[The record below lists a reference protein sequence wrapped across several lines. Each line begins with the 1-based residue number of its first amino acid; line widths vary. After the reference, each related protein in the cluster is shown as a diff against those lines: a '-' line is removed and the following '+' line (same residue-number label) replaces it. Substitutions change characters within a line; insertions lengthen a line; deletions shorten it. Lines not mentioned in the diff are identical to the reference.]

1 MQIYNLITTPQY
13 RKASKKRVTQPTFRA
28 LDIPPE
34 NELLDAIRK
43 NKLNPSVVDKET
55 GKTLFYILVEQNLST
70 AINFICAKPQLCR
83 DVINIPYEGKTP
95 LDIAQDMRMANM
107 LQARNAKHY
116 ADLTDEEKGGG
127 KYESPLTPN
136 PSPSRGEGEITPSQ
150 KQESTKEPVKQ
161 NQEGKSGARKED
173 AKVAAARLNIGQVD
187 VKPRKYANL
196 NDTIEKKEAY
206 RIWKEIADKCNFEN
220 GCENDIEKGIEK
232 GCEFSAKLLIF
243 RQQHP
248 SEGKVLMKG
257 VTDGAVDED
266 TGKTIFHTWADSNV
280 LGAVASIVHNPNVSP
295 EAIKKLAEIKYQG
308 KTVLETVKEPTM
320 YTHIHD
326 AVRKAENEIQNTKN
340 VDYFDAFE
348 EVEGV
353 GVNTGVNTEQE
364 HALTELP
371 QNSSTELAE
380 VKEVPSPVQTDTL
393 SHPIDVVGEGNSIAK
408 QEDYEE
414 VITTNEVIANEK
426 KRKVTELPDSYKN
439 YPIMEL
445 KPEDPV
451 SIDDIIGL
459 ENIKREFKENVITPL
474 NEQGVNVTLKANNV
488 DIPNGILLSSVADA
502 VSVVKATASETGM
515 PILQVMDLETLK
527 PMMKDIEKHYK
538 EKGVK
543 TIILIQGFDKFF
555 NDQNSALAERNFRL
569 VMNECGKKGALL
581 IATTDDKE
589 NVCKSFKKSGLL
601 DKILEVQKPTLEDR
615 KTYLLQY
622 FGDKHLF
629 RELKNDNTIN
639 ELAELMD
646 GFNYADIDRVLD
658 ESARTAVSN
667 SNDNVSRELALTEL
681 KEFTAERGMTPV
693 DKNNI
698 TGQYDTVMKRV
709 PVTEDEPKSLDDIG
723 GMPEIKAMLRKMYV
737 EPMKKYDLLRAEL
750 GNAAIPDG
758 AIFYGP
764 AGNGK
769 TLTAKTLAR
778 ELGLPYYETK
788 LSDIA
793 TSYVH
798 EESKAI
804 RKLAQQLRDKYKATG
819 EMSVW
824 FLDEFD
830 SLGSEREGAAQ
841 HNKELVDTLLQE
853 FNNPSEMGY
862 ILIAATN
869 DISNVDSALKR
880 RGRLGNWIPFHNPIL
895 AERADVI
902 KMTLAKTGFTKELS
916 ENQEYVN
923 KLAKEFDGSSMS
935 DIVNVLNDAKR
946 MKILEDKDFDEA
958 IKIALDIN
966 TKRQMAEFCNKAGLN
981 AHTYGANAFQTL
993 DELGGMEE
1001 VKKQLEENI
1010 IDVWDPEVRKIFKEN
1025 KIDLPGG
1032 VILEGPPGTGK
1043 TTIIETLARQ
1053 MDVPLY
1059 KMDYSKMHDS
1069 SFIHAIARNVSE
1081 IFEKLKLQS
1090 KIIKKPVM
1098 LFFDEA
1104 EKFFPRTAR
1113 EKHELEEVNTYK
1125 ELMNNASENGI
1136 ILTGATNHIDMV
1148 NQEIVGNPRRM
1159 GTVIHVD
1166 NPDEEG
1172 RKNLFEKL
1180 RDNKPILASVLTAG
1194 VIAELVALSDG
1205 LSIGK
1210 ITDTLNKLVS
1220 QSIRHKQGVNEQ
1232 AVIDAFKKVIK

>member
-116 ADLTDEEKGGG
+116 ADLT
-127 KYESPLTPN
+127 
-136 PSPSRGEGEITPSQ
+136 EGERLKDPTLSASA
-150 KQESTKEPVKQ
+150 KKNYQEEQNKEADVK
-161 NQEGKSGARKED
+161 EEIKPEERKED

-187 VKPRKYANL
+187 VKPRKYAHL

-232 GCEFSAKLLIF
+232 GCELSAKLLIF

-266 TGKTIFHTWADSNV
+266 TGKTIFHTWADSDV

-364 HALTELP
+364 HALTKLP

-380 VKEVPSPVQTDTL
+380 VKEVPSPVLTDTL
-393 SHPIDVVGEGNSIAK
+393 SDPIDVVGEGNSIAK

-414 VITTNEVIANEK
+414 VITTNEAIANEK

-709 PVTEDEPKSLDDIG
+709 PVTEDEPKSLDDLG
-723 GMPEIKAMLRKMYV
+723 GMPEIKDMLRKMYV

-750 GNAAIPDG
+750 GSAAIPDG

-804 RKLAQQLRDKYKATG
+804 RKLTQQLRDKYKATG

-916 ENQEYVN
+916 ENQEYVD
-923 KLAKEFDGSSMS
+923 KIAKEFDGSSMS

-993 DELGGMEE
+993 DELGGMDE

-1010 IDVWDPEVRKIFKEN
+1010 IDVWDPEVRKIYKEN

-1053 MDVPLY
+1053 MGIPLY
-1059 KMDYSKMHDS
+1059 KMDYSKQRNS
-1069 SFIHAIARNVSE
+1069 EYIHAIARNVTD
-1081 IFEKLKLQS
+1081 IFEKLRLQS

-1104 EKFFPRTAR
+1104 EKFFPRYAER
-1113 EKHELEEVNTYK
+1113 HQVEEVNTYK
-1125 ELMNNASENGI
+1125 ELMNTASDNGI

-1148 NQEIVGNPRRM
+1148 NQEIIGNPRRM

-1166 NPDEEG
+1166 NPDDEG
-1172 RKNLFEKL
+1172 RKGLFEKI
-1180 RDNKPILASVLTAG
+1180 RDNKPILATVLTAT
-1194 VIAELVALSDG
+1194 VITELVALSKG

-1210 ITDTLNKLVS
+1210 ITDTLNKLIS
-1220 QSIRHKQGVNEQ
+1220 QSIRHKQKVNEEM
-1232 AVIDAFKKVIK
+1232 VINAFKKVTE

>member
-1 MQIYNLITTPQY
+1 MQVYNLITTPQY
-13 RKASKKRVTQPTFRA
+13 RKVNQKRVTQPTFKA

-43 NKLNPSVVDKET
+43 NKLNPSIVDKET

-83 DVINIPYEGKTP
+83 DVINIPYDGKTP

-116 ADLTDEEKGGG
+116 VDLTEEERSKGVNNS
-127 KYESPLTPN
+127 KKETLQETKP
-136 PSPSRGEGEITPSQ
+136 Q
-150 KQESTKEPVKQ
+150 KQSAEPVKQ
-161 NQEGKSGARKED
+161 KQNNNADKIPADTETHKEKPKARKED
-173 AKVAAARLNIGQVD
+173 AKVAAAKLNIGQVD
-187 VKPRKYANL
+187 VTPRKYAHL
-196 NDTIEKKEAY
+196 NDTKAKKRVASSWLLVKSSNLDPHQKESNLYKLY
-206 RIWKEIADKCNFEN
+206 REM
-220 GCENDIEKGIEK
+220 
-232 GCEFSAKLLIF
+232 
-243 RQQHP
+243 P
-248 SEGKVLMKG
+248 SEFIEGIC
-257 VTDGAVDED
+257 TGAVDPD
-266 TGKTIFHTWADSNV
+266 TGKTIYQTLIDAGFDMFVS
-280 LGAVASIVHNPNVSP
+280 SIEHEISDFKKQQQENAQKP
-295 EAIKKLAEIKYQG
+295 E
-308 KTVLETVKEPTM
+308 
-320 YTHIHD
+320 
-326 AVRKAENEIQNTKN
+326 TKQIN
-340 VDYFDAFE
+340 SATKPDYFDAFD
-348 EVEGV
+348 EVEDESG
-353 GVNTGVNTEQE
+353 
-364 HALTELP
+364 
-371 QNSSTELAE
+371 TELAKAE
-380 VKEVPSPVQTDTL
+380 EKKEL
-393 SHPIDVVGEGNSIAK
+393 AE

-414 VITTNEVIANEK
+414 VITTNETVANEK
-426 KRKVTELPDSYKN
+426 KRKIAEIPESYKN
-439 YPIMEL
+439 YQVMEFMPSD
-445 KPEDPV
+445 PEK
-451 SIDDIIGL
+451 IDDIIGL

-527 PMMKDIEKHYK
+527 PMMKDVEKHYK

-543 TIILIQGFDKFF
+543 TIILIQGLDKFF

-569 VMNECGKKGALL
+569 VMNQCGKKGALL

-615 KTYLLQY
+615 KTYILQY
-622 FGDKHLF
+622 FGDKYLF
-629 RELKNDNTIN
+629 SDLKADNIIS
-639 ELAELMD
+639 ELAELSD

-667 SNDNVSRELALTEL
+667 LQDKVSKDLVLNEL

-709 PVTEDEPKSLDDIG
+709 PVTEDEPKSLDDLG
-723 GMPEIKAMLRKMYV
+723 GMPEIKDMLRKMYV
-737 EPMKKYDLLRAEL
+737 KPMKKYDLLKAEL
-750 GNAAIPDG
+750 GGAAIPDG

-880 RGRLGNWIPFHNPIL
+880 RGRLGNWVPFHNPNL

-902 KMTLAKTGFTKELS
+902 KMTLAKTAFTKELS

-1001 VKKQLEENI
+1001 VKKELEENI
-1010 IDVWDPEVRKIFKEN
+1010 IDIWDPEVRKIYKEN

-1032 VILEGPPGTGK
+1032 VMLEGPPGTGK

-1059 KMDYSKMHDS
+1059 KMDYSKQRNS
-1069 SFIHAIARNVSE
+1069 EYIHAISRNVTD

-1104 EKFFPRTAR
+1104 EKFFPRAAAG
-1113 EKHELEEVNTYK
+1113 HQVEEVNTYK

-1166 NPDEEG
+1166 NPDDEG
-1172 RKNLFEKL
+1172 RKNLFEKI

-1194 VIAELVALSDG
+1194 VIAELVALSEG

-1210 ITDTLNKLVS
+1210 ITDTLNKLIS
-1220 QSIRHKQGVNEQ
+1220 QSIRHKQRVNEQ
-1232 AVIDAFKKVIK
+1232 AVLDVFKKVVR

>member
-1 MQIYNLITTPQY
+1 MQIYNLITTPRY
-13 RKASKKRVTQPTFRA
+13 RKVNQKRVTQPTFRA
-28 LDIPPE
+28 LEIPPE

-43 NKLNPSVVDKET
+43 NKLDPSIVDKET

-83 DVINIPYEGKTP
+83 GVINIPYNGKTP

-116 ADLTDEEKGGG
+116 ADLTDEEKVMGGAKIVSSG
-127 KYESPLTPN
+127 IKNSSEEQTEIKQPAEEPIKPKRKEKANNTQKPES
-136 PSPSRGEGEITPSQ
+136 
-150 KQESTKEPVKQ
+150 
-161 NQEGKSGARKED
+161 KSDERKED

-187 VKPRKYANL
+187 VTPKKYAHL
-196 NDTIEKKEAY
+196 NDTKAKKRVASNWLLVKSSNLDPNQKESNLYALYRKMPEEFIE
-206 RIWKEIADKCNFEN
+206 
-220 GCENDIEKGIEK
+220 GI
-232 GCEFSAKLLIF
+232 
-243 RQQHP
+243 
-248 SEGKVLMKG
+248 
-257 VTDGAVDED
+257 VTGAVDPD
-266 TGKTIFHTWADSNV
+266 TGITVYESFVNAGFNMF
-280 LGAVASIVHNPNVSP
+280 ASSL
-295 EAIKKLAEIKYQG
+295 EREITDYMNKQQASAQ
-308 KTVLETVKEPTM
+308 KQETKQ
-320 YTHIHD
+320 INS
-326 AVRKAENEIQNTKN
+326 ATKP
-340 VDYFDAFE
+340 DYFDAFE
-348 EVEGV
+348 EVEEEKA
-353 GVNTGVNTEQE
+353 NEEISLNQ
-364 HALTELP
+364 
-371 QNSSTELAE
+371 SSPEETISSLVKAGQKAE
-380 VKEVPSPVQTDTL
+380 
-393 SHPIDVVGEGNSIAK
+393 IAQ

-414 VITTNEVIANEK
+414 VITENEAISNEK
-426 KRKVTELPDSYKN
+426 TRKAVKIPDSYKN
-439 YPIMEL
+439 YQVMEL
-445 KPEDPV
+445 MPTDPV

-527 PMMKDIEKHYK
+527 PMMKDVEKHYK
-538 EKGVK
+538 DKGVK

-569 VMNECGKKGALL
+569 VMNKCGERGALL

-589 NVCKSFKKSGLL
+589 NVCKSFKKSGLF

-622 FGDKHLF
+622 FGDKYLF
-629 RELKNDNTIN
+629 SELKNENTIN
-639 ELAELMD
+639 ELAELTD

-658 ESARTAVSN
+658 EAARTTVSN
-667 SNDNVSRELALTEL
+667 SIDKVSKELVLVEL

-693 DKNNI
+693 DKHNI

-709 PVTEDEPKSLDDIG
+709 PVTEDEPKTLDDLG
-723 GMPEIKAMLRKMYV
+723 GMPEIKEMLRKMYI

-750 GNAAIPDG
+750 GSAAIPDG

-804 RKLAQQLRDKYKATG
+804 RKLAQQLRDKFKATG

-880 RGRLGNWIPFHNPIL
+880 RGRLGNWIPFHNPTL

-916 ENQEYVN
+916 ENQEYVE
-923 KLAKEFDGSSMS
+923 KLAKEFDGNSMS
-935 DIVNVLNDAKR
+935 NIVNVLNDAKR
-946 MKILEDKDFDEA
+946 MKILEDTDFDEA
-958 IKIALDIN
+958 IKIALDLN

-981 AHTYGANAFQTL
+981 AHTYSPNAFKTL
-993 DELGGMEE
+993 DELGGMED
-1001 VKKQLEENI
+1001 VKKQLEENV

-1032 VILEGPPGTGK
+1032 VMLEGPPGTGK

-1059 KMDYSKMHDS
+1059 KMDYSKQRNS
-1069 SFIHAIARNVSE
+1069 EYIHAISRNVTD

-1104 EKFFPRTAR
+1104 EKFFPRAAAG
-1113 EKHELEEVNTYK
+1113 HQVEEVNTYK
-1125 ELMNNASENGI
+1125 ELMNTASENGI

-1166 NPDEEG
+1166 NPDDEG
-1172 RKNLFEKL
+1172 RKGLFEKI
-1180 RDNKPILASVLTAG
+1180 RDNKPMLAAVLTTT
-1194 VIAELVALSDG
+1194 VITELVALSRG

-1210 ITDTLNKLVS
+1210 ITDTLNKLIS
-1220 QSIRHKQGVNEQ
+1220 QSIRHKQAVNEGM
-1232 AVIDAFKKVIK
+1232 VKDAFKKVME

>member
-1 MQIYNLITTPQY
+1 MQIYNLNTITPQY
-13 RKASKKRVTQPTFRA
+13 RKVNQKRVTQPTFRA
-28 LDIPPE
+28 LNIPPE

-43 NKLNPSVVDKET
+43 NKLDPSVVDKET

-70 AINFICAKPQLCR
+70 AINFICAKPQLCK

-95 LDIAQDMRMANM
+95 LDIALDTRMANM

-116 ADLTDEEKGGG
+116 EDLTDEEKSRG
-127 KYESPLTPN
+127 KYETSHTP
-136 PSPSRGEGEITPSQ
+136 STSSTRDDREITPSQ
-150 KQESTKEPVKQ
+150 KQEIAAEHVKQ
-161 NQEGKSGARKED
+161 KQKDNTNKIIENAEKSESKSEERKED
-173 AKVAAARLNIGQVD
+173 AKVAAARLNIGTVD
-187 VKPRKYANL
+187 VKPGKHAHL
-196 NDTIEKKEAY
+196 NDTKAKQRVAATWMLIKSSNLAKHEKESYMYNAYSEMRDDFIEGL
-206 RIWKEIADKCNFEN
+206 R
-220 GCENDIEKGIEK
+220 
-232 GCEFSAKLLIF
+232 
-243 RQQHP
+243 
-248 SEGKVLMKG
+248 
-257 VTDGAVDED
+257 TGAVDPD
-266 TGKTIFHTWADSNV
+266 TGKTIYQALIDAEMNLF
-280 LGAVASIVHNPNVSP
+280 LASI
-295 EAIKKLAEIKYQG
+295 
-308 KTVLETVKEPTM
+308 
-320 YTHIHD
+320 
-326 AVRKAENEIQNTKN
+326 ENEIASFTKQQSLQTNSQQPKTEQSNTVTKP
-340 VDYFDAFE
+340 DYFDAFE
-348 EVEGV
+348 ELEDEV
-353 GVNTGVNTEQE
+353 VNEEQDV
-364 HALTELP
+364 ALTELP
-371 QNSSTELAE
+371 QNGLTEPAKTE
-380 VKEVPSPVQTDTL
+380 EKTDL
-393 SHPIDVVGEGNSIAK
+393 QIQD
-408 QEDYEE
+408 DYEE
-414 VITTNEVIANEK
+414 VLTENTTVSQEK
-426 KRKVTELPDSYKN
+426 KRKTVTPPAEYEN
-439 YPIMEL
+439 YQVMEL

-488 DIPNGILLSSVADA
+488 DIPNGILLSSIADA

-527 PMMKDIEKHYK
+527 PMIKDVEKYYK
-538 EKGVK
+538 KNGVK

-589 NVCKSFKKSGLL
+589 NVCKSFKKSGLF

-629 RELKNDNTIN
+629 RELKTDNTIN

-667 SNDNVSRELALTEL
+667 SNDKVSKELALAEL

-698 TGQYDTVMKRV
+698 TGQYDTEMKRI
-709 PVTEDEPKSLDDIG
+709 PVTEDEPKSLDDLG
-723 GMPEIKAMLRKMYV
+723 GMPEIKDMLRKMYV

-750 GNAAIPDG
+750 GSAAIPDG

-880 RGRLGNWIPFHNPIL
+880 RGRLGNWIPFHNPTQT
-895 AERADVI
+895 ERADVI
-902 KMTLAKTGFTKELS
+902 KMTLAKTGFTKDLA
-916 ENQEYVN
+916 ENQEYVD
-923 KLAKEFDGSSMS
+923 KIAKEFDGSSMS

-958 IKIALDIN
+958 IKIALDLN

-993 DELGGMEE
+993 DELGGMDE

-1010 IDVWDPEVRKIFKEN
+1010 IDVWDPEVRKIYKEN

-1032 VILEGPPGTGK
+1032 VMLEGPPGTGK

-1053 MDVPLY
+1053 MGVPLY
-1059 KMDYSKMHDS
+1059 KMDYSKQRNS
-1069 SFIHAIARNVSE
+1069 EYIHAIARNVTD
-1081 IFEKLKLQS
+1081 IFEKLRLQS
-1090 KIIKKPVM
+1090 RIIKKPVM

-1104 EKFFPRTAR
+1104 EKFFPRFAER
-1113 EKHELEEVNTYK
+1113 HQVEEVNTYK
-1125 ELMNNASENGI
+1125 ELMNTASENGI

-1148 NQEIVGNPRRM
+1148 NQEIIGNPRRM

-1166 NPDEEG
+1166 NPDDES
-1172 RKNLFEKL
+1172 RKGLFEKI
-1180 RDNKPILASVLTAG
+1180 RDNKPILATVLTAT
-1194 VIAELVALSDG
+1194 VITELVALSKG

-1210 ITDTLNKLVS
+1210 ITDTLNKLIS
-1220 QSIRHKQGVNEQ
+1220 QSIRHKQGVNEEM
-1232 AVIDAFKKVIK
+1232 IINAFKKVME

>member
-1 MQIYNLITTPQY
+1 MNDTE
-13 RKASKKRVTQPTFRA
+13 AKKRVASTWQ
-28 LDIPPE
+28 LI
-34 NELLDAIRK
+34 K
-43 NKLNPSVVDKET
+43 SS
-55 GKTLFYILVEQNLST
+55 NL
-70 AINFICAKPQLCR
+70 
-83 DVINIPYEGKTP
+83 
-95 LDIAQDMRMANM
+95 
-107 LQARNAKHY
+107 AKH
-116 ADLTDEEKGGG
+116 
-127 KYESPLTPN
+127 
-136 PSPSRGEGEITPSQ
+136 
-150 KQESTKEPVKQ
+150 
-161 NQEGKSGARKED
+161 
-173 AKVAAARLNIGQVD
+173 
-187 VKPRKYANL
+187 
-196 NDTIEKKEAY
+196 KKESHLY
-206 RIWKEIADKCNFEN
+206 NTYSEMR
-220 GCENDIEKGIEK
+220 NDFIEGI
-232 GCEFSAKLLIF
+232 C
-243 RQQHP
+243 
-248 SEGKVLMKG
+248 
-257 VTDGAVDED
+257 TGAVDRD
-266 TGKTIFHTWADSNV
+266 TGKTIYQTLIDEKMDLFISS
-280 LGAVASIVHNPNVSP
+280 LQP
-295 EAIKKLAEIKYQG
+295 EILNYEKQHQIKINIQKQEAPKEIRN
-308 KTVLETVKEPTM
+308 EEP
-320 YTHIHD
+320 
-326 AVRKAENEIQNTKN
+326 KP
-340 VDYFDAFE
+340 DYFDAFE
-348 EVEGV
+348 EIEEVNEGANQ
-353 GVNTGVNTEQE
+353 GVNNEQ
-364 HALTELP
+364 T
-371 QNSSTELAE
+371 TELAKLEDNTE
-380 VKEVPSPVQTDTL
+380 V
-393 SHPIDVVGEGNSIAK
+393 AK
-408 QEDYEE
+408 TEDYEE
-414 VITTNEVIANEK
+414 VLSEDKTITEIK
-426 KRKVTELPDSYKN
+426 KRKEIKIPDSYKN
-439 YPIMEL
+439 YPIMEI
-445 KPEDPV
+445 KPTDPI

-459 ENIKREFKENVITPL
+459 ENIKREIKENIITPL

-488 DIPNGILLSSVADA
+488 DIPNGILLASVADA

-527 PMMKDIEKHYK
+527 PMMKDIEKNYK
-538 EKGVK
+538 DKAVK

-569 VMNECGKKGALL
+569 VMNKCGEKGALL

-629 RELKNDNTIN
+629 RELKTDNTIN

-667 SNDNVSRELALTEL
+667 SNDNVSRELALAEL
-681 KEFTAERGMTPV
+681 KEFTQERGMTPV

-698 TGQYDTVMKRV
+698 TGQYDTEMKRV
-709 PVTEDEPKSLDDIG
+709 PVTDDEPKSLDDLG
-723 GMPEIKAMLRKMYV
+723 GMPEIKDMLRKMYI
-737 EPMKKYDLLRAEL
+737 EPMKKYDLLKAEL
-750 GNAAIPDG
+750 GSAAIPDG

-804 RKLAQQLRDKYKATG
+804 RKLAQQLRDKFKATG

-880 RGRLGNWIPFHNPIL
+880 RGRLGNWIQFHNPTL
-895 AERADVI
+895 EERADVI
-902 KMTLAKTGFTKELS
+902 KMTLAKTGFTNNLS
-916 ENQEYVN
+916 KNNEYVN
-923 KLAKEFDGSSMS
+923 KIAKEFDGSSMS

-946 MKILEDKDFDEA
+946 MKILDDKDFDEA
-958 IKIALDIN
+958 IKIALDLN

-981 AHTYGANAFQTL
+981 PHTYTAKSFQNL
-993 DELGGMEE
+993 DELGGMDEI
-1001 VKKQLEENI
+1001 KKQLEENI

-1032 VILEGPPGTGK
+1032 VMLEGPPGTGK

-1166 NPDEEG
+1166 NPDENS
-1172 RKNLFEKL
+1172 RQNLFEKI
-1180 RDNKPILASVLTAG
+1180 RDNKPILSAVLTAG
-1194 VIAELVALSDG
+1194 VIAELVALTKG
-1205 LSIGK
+1205 MSIGR
-1210 ITDTLNKLVS
+1210 ITDGLNKLIS
-1220 QSIRHKQGVNEQ
+1220 QSIRHRQKIDEKM
-1232 AVIDAFKKVIK
+1232 VIETFKKVSI